1 MNEIKPTILYCD
13 PAVVV
18 CHKPA
23 GILSEGTGADALPAL
38 LTEALRQG
46 GEVST
51 SLYVVHRLDRETEG
65 LLFVTDDGKWNR
77 LMTLPESG
85 KEKCYEFIVMGELT
99 PEKIQHLEQGV
110 CLNGSSEPTAP
121 AKVTVTGFSTLGEV
135 LPQLHPEIQEK
146 SRHNPMDR
154 VMTFGTIT
162 ITQGRYRQIR
172 RMMKAVRCLVLELRR
187 ISIDHIRLDEE
198 LKPGQWKEIYPQE
211 Q

>member
-1 MNEIKPTILYCD
+1 MMYHYYMF
-13 PAVVV
+13 
-18 CHKPA
+18 HKPFGCVTA
-23 GILSEGTGADALPAL
+23 RRDERYPVVMDYFRELNNPQLSPVG
-38 LTEALRQG
+38 
-46 GEVST
+46 
-51 SLYVVHRLDRETEG
+51 RLDRETEG

-99 PEKIQHLEQGV
+99 PERIRCLEQGV
-110 CLNGSSEPTAP
+110 CLNGSPEPTAP
-121 AKVTVTGFSTLGEV
+121 AKVTVTGFSTLGQV
-135 LPQLHPEIQEK
+135 LPRLHPEIQEK
-146 SRHNPMDR
+146 SSHNPMDR

-187 ISIDHIRLDEE
+187 VSIDDIRLDEE